1 MKKTIT
7 SNDLKNLVNEAHAQ
21 VKDLKGGKTQIIFH
35 SWTKLILIYL
45 AYPFVSRRE
54 KLSRPET
61 RIMFS
66 VSNPFPR
73 CTPQF

>member
-21 VKDLKGGKTQIIFH
+21 VKDLKGGKNANY
-35 SWTKLILIYL
+35 ILIYSV
-45 AYPFVSRRE
+45 YPFVSRRE

-61 RIMFS
+61 RITFS
-66 VSNPFPR
+66 VSNPSPK